1 MAVFVLT
8 NASLVVNSINL
19 SAYVSSIT
27 LDYAVDA
34 VAADA
39 MSTSSTNAHVF
50 LGGLQ
55 NNSLAVTLNQD
66 FAASTVAATLDALVG
81 TTTTVVIK
89 PTSAAVGA
97 TNPTYTISN
106 AFLAATQ
113 PVNGAVGDLAQM
125 SVTFQGGTLVKA
137 VA

>member
-8 NASLVVNSINL
+8 NASLVVNSVNL

-34 VAADA
+34 VAADGMA
-39 MSTSSTNAHVF
+39 ATNGHVF

-97 TNPTYTISN
+97 TNPTYTITN

>member
-8 NASLVVNSINL
+8 NASLVVNTVDL

-34 VAADA
+34 VAADGMA
-39 MSTSSTNAHVF
+39 ATNGHVF

-66 FAASTVAATLDALVG
+66 FAATKVAATLDALVG
-81 TTTTVVIK
+81 TSTTVVIK

-97 TNPTYTISN
+97 TNPTYTITN

-137 VA
+137 V

>member
-1 MAVFVLT
+1 MAVFVLKD
-8 NASLVVNSINL
+8 ASLVVNSINL

-39 MSTSSTNAHVF
+39 MAATNGHVF

-66 FAASTVAATLDALVG
+66 FAASTVAATLDALIG
-81 TTTTVVIK
+81 TSTTVVIK

-113 PVNGAVGDLAQM
+113 PVAGSVGDLAQM

>member
-1 MAVFVLT
+1 MAVFVLKD
-8 NASLVVNSINL
+8 ASLVVNSINL

-27 LDYAVDA
+27 LDYAVEA

-39 MSTSSTNAHVF
+39 MASTNGHVF

-66 FAASTVAATLDALVG
+66 FASSTVAATLDALIG
-81 TTTTVVIK
+81 TSTTVVIK
-89 PTSAAVGA
+89 PTSSAVGA

-113 PVNGAVGDLAQM
+113 PVAGSVGDLAQM
-125 SVTFQGGTLVKA
+125 SITFQGGTLVKA

>member
-1 MAVFVLT
+1 MAVFVLKD
-8 NASLVVNSINL
+8 ASLVVNSINL

-39 MSTSSTNAHVF
+39 MASTNGHVF

-66 FAASTVAATLDALVG
+66 FASSTVAATLDALVG

-113 PVNGAVGDLAQM
+113 PVAGSVGDLAQM

>member
-1 MAVFVLT
+1 MAVFVLKD
-8 NASLVVNSINL
+8 ASLVVNSINL

-27 LDYAVDA
+27 LDYAVEA

-39 MSTSSTNAHVF
+39 MASTNGHVF

-66 FAASTVAATLDALVG
+66 FASSTVAATLDALIG
-81 TTTTVVIK
+81 TSTTVVIK
-89 PTSAAVGA
+89 ATSAAVGA

-106 AFLAATQ
+106 AFLSGTQ
-113 PVNGAVGDLAQM
+113 PVAGSVGDLAQQ

>member
-1 MAVFVLT
+1 MAVFVLKD
-8 NASLVVNSINL
+8 ASLVVNTVDL

-34 VAADA
+34 IAADGMA
-39 MSTSSTNAHVF
+39 ATNGHVF

-113 PVNGAVGDLAQM
+113 PVNGSVGDLAQM

>member
-1 MAVFVLT
+1 MAAT
-8 NASLVVNSINL
+8 NG
-19 SAYVSSIT
+19 
-27 LDYAVDA
+27 
-34 VAADA
+34 
-39 MSTSSTNAHVF
+39 HVF

-66 FAASTVAATLDALVG
+66 FAASTVAPTLDALVG

-125 SVTFQGGTLVKA
+125 SITFQGGTLVKA

>member
-1 MAVFVLT
+1 MAVFVLKD
-8 NASLVVNSINL
+8 ASLVVNSINL

-39 MSTSSTNAHVF
+39 MAATNGHVF

-66 FAASTVAATLDALVG
+66 FASSTVAATLDALIG

-113 PVNGAVGDLAQM
+113 PVAGSVGDLAQM

>member
-1 MAVFVLT
+1 MAVFVLKD
-8 NASLVVNSINL
+8 ASLVVNSINL

-39 MSTSSTNAHVF
+39 MASTNGHVF

-66 FAASTVAATLDALVG
+66 FAASTVAATLDALIG

-113 PVNGAVGDLAQM
+113 PVAGSVGDLAQM
-125 SVTFQGGTLVKA
+125 SVTFTGGTLVKA

>member
-1 MAVFVLT
+1 MAVFVLKD
-8 NASLVVNSINL
+8 ASLVVNSVNL

-27 LDYAVDA
+27 LDFAVDA
-34 VAADA
+34 VAADGMA
-39 MSTSSTNAHVF
+39 ATNGHVF

-125 SVTFQGGTLVKA
+125 SITFQGGTLVKA